1 LFLCSGKPWI
11 LKILNIGNIGTRPDF
26 ASCHPLKEEYMKT
39 HTILV
44 ATALLATPALAIAQT
59 TPAPQPNAPAATNQ
73 TMNKPATGQW
83 RASKLIGVDVYNN
96 QNEKI
101 GEIDELIMTS
111 NGQIAGAVIGVG
123 GFLGMG
129 ERNVM
134 VPLNQ
139 LRFTNDGASTTGSA
153 RDGDR
158 RWYPERAVMNTNKD
172 QLTGMP
178 EFKY

>member
-1 LFLCSGKPWI
+1 
-11 LKILNIGNIGTRPDF
+11 
-26 ASCHPLKEEYMKT
+26 MKT
-39 HTILV
+39 YPIIV
-44 ATALLATPALAIAQT
+44 AAALLATPVLAQT
-59 TPAPQPNAPAATNQ
+59 TTAPQPGAPAATTQ
-73 TMNKPATGQW
+73 PSMTKATTGQW

-96 QNEKI
+96 KNEKI

-111 NGQIAGAVIGVG
+111 NGQISGAVIGVG

-134 VPLNQ
+134 VPLSQ
-139 LRFTNDGASTTGSA
+139 LRFANEGTSTTTGAA

-158 RWYPERAVMNTNKD
+158 KWYPERAVMNTDKEK
-172 QLTGMP
+172 LTGMP

>member
-1 LFLCSGKPWI
+1 
-11 LKILNIGNIGTRPDF
+11 
-26 ASCHPLKEEYMKT
+26 MKT
-39 HTILV
+39 PTLV
-44 ATALLATPALAIAQT
+44 VAAALLATPALAQT

-83 RASKLIGVDVYNN
+83 RASKLIGVDVYNQ
-96 QNEKI
+96 QNEKL
-101 GEIDELIMTS
+101 GEINELILTS
-111 NGQIAGAVIGVG
+111 SGQIAGAVIGVG

-129 ERNVM
+129 ERDVM

-139 LRFTNDGASTTGSA
+139 LRFSNEGTTTTGSA

-158 RWYPERAVMNTNKD
+158 QWYPDRAVLNANKD
-172 QLTGMP
+172 QLKQMP

>member
-1 LFLCSGKPWI
+1 
-11 LKILNIGNIGTRPDF
+11 
-26 ASCHPLKEEYMKT
+26 MKAYP
-39 HTILV
+39 IIV
-44 ATALLATPALAIAQT
+44 AAALLATPALAQT
-59 TPAPQPNAPAATNQ
+59 TTAPQPGAPAAPAATNQ
-73 TMNKPATGQW
+73 TMNQTTSGQW

-96 QNEKI
+96 QNEKL
-101 GEIDELIMTS
+101 GEINELIMS
-111 NGQIAGAVIGVG
+111 PNGQIAGAVIGVG

-139 LRFTNDGASTTGSA
+139 LKFTNNDVAATTGAA

-158 RWYPERAVMNTNKD
+158 KWYPERAVLNTNKD
-172 QLTGMP
+172 QLTNMP